1 MANRL
6 ERIERQDDPAD
17 GAPPPGDELQRRM
30 RRLPEL
36 HPSSADY
43 EGTQL
48 VRVTHERP
56 DTHPQPGRQ
65 RELSPGSGWH
75 ALETRDH
82 PHRPKLD
89 SIRLIAERSGHILDG
104 DGPGTPGGG
113 HRHGIGRPGK
123 TEFPSAWSDA
133 KVVAAIEDI
142 ARDPEE
148 AHWQSFNSR
157 WRVTGEYERVRVT
170 AVLLADGRIWAA
182 WPEPGGP
189 GVRQNP
195 KA

>member
-6 ERIERQDDPAD
+6 ERIERPDDPAG
-17 GAPPPGDELQRRM
+17 GAPPGDELQQRM
-30 RRLPEL
+30 RRLPDV
-36 HPSSADY
+36 HPSSAHY

-48 VRVTHERP
+48 VRDSHERP
-56 DTHPQPGRQ
+56 DPHTQPDRQ
-65 RELSPGSGWH
+65 REESRSWGWH

-89 SIRLIAERSGHILDG
+89 SIGLTAERSSHILDG

-133 KVVAAIEDI
+133 KVVAAVEDV
-142 ARDPEE
+142 ARHPDE

-157 WRVTGEYERVRVT
+157 WRVTGEHEHVRLT
-170 AVLLADGRIWAA
+170 AVLLADGRIWTA
-182 WPEPGGP
+182 WPELGGP